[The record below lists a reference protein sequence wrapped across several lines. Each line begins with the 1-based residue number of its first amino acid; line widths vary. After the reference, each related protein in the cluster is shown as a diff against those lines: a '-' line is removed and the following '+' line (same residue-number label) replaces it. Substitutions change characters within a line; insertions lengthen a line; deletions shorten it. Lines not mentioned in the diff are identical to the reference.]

1 MARRLETLER
11 SVAALDAD
19 TRKQFD
25 HVYEAILGLDGG
37 ADAEG
42 LARSSKI
49 KVETPQPH
57 STTLQAHH
65 LTGAPMKV
73 LVFVKATANSEKGIF
88 PPETEKLFADMGKFN
103 EQLVKAGIMES
114 ADGLKPSSAAKRIRF
129 SDSGAS
135 VVIDGPFAE
144 TKELVAGYW
153 IWNVKS
159 LDEAVEWAKRCPN
172 PMPGE
177 EGVLEIRP
185 CYSLEDFE
193 RSCRQWNSSAKP
205 DCASRWRVSRSRSR
219 SRRPSQSRPGQ
230 RRRRPERN
238 PPNRS
243 ERARRRSK
251 AIADR
256 T

>member
-1 MARRLETLER
+1 
-11 SVAALDAD
+11 
-19 TRKQFD
+19 
-25 HVYEAILGLDGG
+25 
-37 ADAEG
+37 
-42 LARSSKI
+42 
-49 KVETPQPH
+49 
-57 STTLQAHH
+57 
-65 LTGAPMKV
+65 MKV

-103 EQLVKAGIMES
+103 EQLVKAGIMEG
-114 ADGLKPSSAAKRIRF
+114 ADGLKPSSAGKRIRF

-185 CYSLEDFE
+185 CYALEDLQEIVPTLEFE
-193 RSCRQWNSSAKP
+193 REARLRKQVARQQKVKSKAVPARRKSAKKKP
-205 DCASRWRVSRSRSR
+205 
-219 SRRPSQSRPGQ
+219 RR
-230 RRRRPERN
+230 
-238 PPNRS
+238 
-243 ERARRRSK
+243 AK
-251 AIADR
+251 AK
-256 T
+256 